1 MAISLKG
8 KTLNIYWGK
17 YEAGAVL
24 GALAASPPTP
34 CNNPARAMPGLNRGD
49 LGSSVRLRY
58 EATKW
63 GAGLTLRPVL
73 FPDSVLLAS
82 VYCDREVDSDTSKG
96 FFFKSLYFG
105 GVEGAPIIIT
115 SISKWLNPRK
125 MISCLHHSPVW
136 GQGLW
141 ALLQAVSHSVPQAPS
156 ISDPPLSPLGSRMEG
171 LFWRRAPG
179 QACKQH
185 TSLLL
190 IFHWLEFTDVA
201 RLHYKGS
208 RNL

>member
-82 VYCDREVDSDTSKG
+82 VYWDREVDSDTSKG
-96 FFFKSLYFG
+96 FFLKVTIFW
-105 GVEGAPIIIT
+105 GVGGAPIIIT
-115 SISKWLNPRK
+115 SISKWFNPRN
-125 MISCLHHSPVW
+125 MISCLHHRPVW

-141 ALLQAVSHSVPQAPS
+141 ALLQAAIQVPRLLPSV
-156 ISDPPLSPLGSRMEG
+156 
-171 LFWRRAPG
+171 
-179 QACKQH
+179 
-185 TSLLL
+185 TLL
-190 IFHWLEFTDVA
+190 
-201 RLHYKGS
+201 
-208 RNL
+208 